1 MGRASRTL
9 ASGVPE
15 PGAQSA
21 GTGEPLRLDGMGPE
35 TPRSPHCPAV
45 QTAAAVRLCLSTRSG
60 HNTLAEG
67 ETSLVWGPGCLCPL
81 DLLTLH
87 LGSLEGTSPYAPPRP
102 GQRGQG
108 REAPVDTLPGPS
120 LPTRNCTSA
129 RRRWLVLACLL
140 FFKQEMPGCPSQG
153 LCSEPDSADGSVCLE
168 QVGAGRLGGLPGTFP
183 GSCLNLCSSSP
194 K

>member
-1 MGRASRTL
+1 MQGLVSRFGRMEWGLRPPGVRTVPSGPDSSRSQTL
-9 ASGVPE
+9 PQ
-15 PGAQSA
+15 P
-21 GTGEPLRLDGMGPE
+21 PP
-35 TPRSPHCPAV
+35 
-45 QTAAAVRLCLSTRSG
+45 SG
-60 HNTLAEG
+60 HDTLAEG

-81 DLLTLH
+81 DLFTLH

-102 GQRGQG
+102 GQRGQD

-140 FFKQEMPGCPSQG
+140 FFKQEMPGCSSQG
-153 LCSEPDSADGSVCLE
+153 LCSEPDSAGGSVCSE

-183 GSCLNLCSSSP
+183 RSCLNLCSSSP